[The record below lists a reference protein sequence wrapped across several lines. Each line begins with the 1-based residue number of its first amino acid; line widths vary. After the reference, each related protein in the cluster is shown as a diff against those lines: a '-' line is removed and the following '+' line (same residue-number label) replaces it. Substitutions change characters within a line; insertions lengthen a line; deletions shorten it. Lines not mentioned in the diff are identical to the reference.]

1 MKLSVEPNCYG
12 DMHETITTEGLIRQ
26 YRRMAGHRIHKEYF
40 MGKVNRVP
48 IHKIAVDLKSP
59 KLCRLYVESQFNAM
73 PAEFCREKF
82 GKSYPPVN
90 VCFGG
95 RAWERYQDYITRGFA
110 DAT

>member
-1 MKLSVEPNCYG
+1 
-12 DMHETITTEGLIRQ
+12 
-26 YRRMAGHRIHKEYF
+26 MAGHRIHKDMYRGRICET
-40 MGKVNRVP
+40 P
-48 IHKIAVDLKSP
+48 IRKIAADLKSP

-73 PAEFCREKF
+73 PAEFCMDKF

-95 RAWERYQDYITRGFA
+95 RAWERYQEYITRGFA